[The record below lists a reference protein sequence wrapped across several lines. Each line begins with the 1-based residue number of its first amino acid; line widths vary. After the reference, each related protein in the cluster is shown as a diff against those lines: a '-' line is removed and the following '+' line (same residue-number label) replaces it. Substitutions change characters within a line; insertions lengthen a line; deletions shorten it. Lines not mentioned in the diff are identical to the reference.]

1 MLSAADHSVHAARV
15 GTPASRALARS
26 IAADE
31 AAVRQDARR
40 RLLQAGIESEAFGR
54 ERSRVATLLPT
65 SSAAAAVAL
74 LLLQLFLG
82 QGSLG

>member
-1 MLSAADHSVHAARV
+1 MSFAADHSVHAAHV

-26 IAADE
+26 IEADE
-31 AAVRQDARR
+31 AAVRRDARR
-40 RLLQAGIESEAFGR
+40 RLLQAGLESDALAR
-54 ERSRVATLLPT
+54 ERPRVTTLLPT